1 MVDNV
6 NLAALAKLL
15 GTKQT
20 QTLGAT
26 GQSPVDMRLANALAT
41 RAMRTT
47 PVSTPFQALARLGEA
62 AIAGYQRGTLEEE
75 QQKRMAARQTALN
88 QLGQSVSQLEG
99 LNPGQRKMLKTLSG
113 VDPSAAMKFLGGHLE
128 RKQEFQIKKKEREQE
143 FQIKKKEREQD
154 FKIQKEK
161 FKRKMPASRIR
172 IQGGRSIFE
181 QINPRTGKLEI
192 ISEGPRW
199 QTQKSKSLLHKK
211 TLSQ

>member
-41 RAMRTT
+41 RALRAT
-47 PVSTPFQALARLGEA
+47 PVSTPFQSLARLGEA
-62 AIAGYQRGTLEEE
+62 AIAGYHRGTLEEE

-88 QLGQSVSQLEG
+88 QFGQSMSQLEG

-113 VDPSAAMKFLGGHLE
+113 LDPTAAIKYLWDF
-128 RKQEFQIKKKEREQE
+128 RK
-143 FQIKKKEREQD
+143 REQD
-154 FKIQKEK
+154 LAIEEKKIR
-161 FKRKMPASRIR
+161 RKM
-172 IQGGRSIFE
+172 
-181 QINPRTGKLEI
+181 
-192 ISEGPRW
+192 
-199 QTQKSKSLLHKK
+199 
-211 TLSQ
+211 